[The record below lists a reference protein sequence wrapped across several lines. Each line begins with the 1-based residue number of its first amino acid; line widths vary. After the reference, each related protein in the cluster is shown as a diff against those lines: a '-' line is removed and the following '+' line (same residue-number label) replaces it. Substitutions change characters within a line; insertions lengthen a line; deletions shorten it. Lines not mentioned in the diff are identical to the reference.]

1 MIRAVIAFG
10 VALLPACAEACASCI
25 GSPFGD
31 RTYNWPYLVL
41 ILVPFVVGVVIA
53 GVMMRVTGVS
63 VRTLAH
69 ALVRLVH
76 PAAPHKETT

>member
-1 MIRAVIAFG
+1 MLIAFA
-10 VALLPACAEACASCI
+10 VAILPASAEACATCI

-41 ILVPFVVGVVIA
+41 ILVPFGVAAVVA

-63 VRTLAH
+63 LRMLAH
-69 ALVRLVH
+69 ALARLVH
-76 PAAPHKETT
+76 PDPEARHKETT